1 MSERDTMKDT
11 TAEEVPSDEEMRPLP
26 DGGLTEGL
34 PDWLR
39 RPPAWRNLSRKERGE
54 GAGEAEQS
62 LPEPDTSLIDP
73 RTLVDV
79 ADLPAW
85 LQQIAT
91 RGEKPALV
99 APETDHDST
108 LKGETM
114 QTGDQDRNQTP
125 ETEERTVEFTPV
137 DKKKWEV
144 PEEETKVYGGGPP
157 MGPNMVMMVGA
168 VAVILIIVLIVVAVI
183 L

>member
-1 MSERDTMKDT
+1 MSERDTTNGIIAKE
-11 TAEEVPSDEEMRPLP
+11 ASSDEEMRPLP

-39 RPPAWRNLSRKERGE
+39 RPPAWRNLPRKEHGDDGGGTE
-54 GAGEAEQS
+54 PT
-62 LPEPDTSLIDP
+62 LPEPDTSVIDP

-85 LQQIAT
+85 LQNIAA
-91 RGEKPALV
+91 RGEKPALESS
-99 APETDHDST
+99 ETIEQSMQEG
-108 LKGETM
+108 KTM
-114 QTGDQDRNQTP
+114 QAGDQDKGQTP
-125 ETEERTVEFTPV
+125 ETEARTVEFTPV

-157 MGPNMVMMVGA
+157 KGPNMMIMVGA
-168 VAVILIIVLIVVAVI
+168 VAVILIIVLIVVAII